1 MKMKLALIIN
11 MNDSKFF
18 VKMTWIIRDFKD
30 HKTNL
35 KTKSQDDST
44 KKKFKNEVKTMIESS
59 FWNWEHNNT
68 RFWPKNIVLL
78 ENKSK
83 NESKNLL
90 GTIGLTK
97 N

>member
-44 KKKFKNEVKTMIESS
+44 KKKKLKMKLKP
-59 FWNWEHNNT
+59 WL
-68 RFWPKNIVLL
+68 KVLF
-78 ENKSK
+78 EI
-83 NESKNLL
+83 
-90 GTIGLTK
+90 GTITTLGFDPK
-97 N
+97 I